1 MRNAGRDARPQ
12 GDRTCVGLSKALSG
26 GGPELRCSPR
36 RCSRWR
42 SPAGPA
48 RRPPGPATDGGVPAG
63 NVAEQ
68 AAAPTAGI
76 PLPGGFTL
84 TGLGAV
90 ASDYLFRGISQTRN
104 NWAFQGTFDLE
115 HESGVYVGA
124 FLTNAKFLANPWN
137 DTRQELDLLAG
148 YRFAVAGV
156 KFDVGYIAYLYPG
169 QDKAPGGQ
177 LNEYQEV
184 GLKASYTIDPV
195 KLQAAF
201 FYSPNFFGRSGDGYY
216 VEGGVDVTLPLGFTA
231 IGRLGYQW
239 IERNAFFGTPD
250 YLWYAVGVQREIFAG
265 INPRRRPLRNG
276 HQQARLRAGGGP
288 RQWRP
293 AHLRTAGA
301 VHGQPSLLTR
311 RAGAGQRT
319 GANTAQQPPGRIAS
333 SSIRPFTLNSPNSIF
348 SSSATPF
355 SK

>member
-1 MRNAGRDARPQ
+1 MRW
-12 GDRTCVGLSKALSG
+12 VSESVK
-26 GGPELRCSPR
+26 
-36 RCSRWR
+36 RWR
-42 SPAGPA
+42 SGGSVLAAALAVALAGGA
-48 RRPPGPATDGGVPAG
+48 AAQTTGPATDGGVPAG
-63 NVAEQ
+63 TAAEQ
-68 AAAPTAGI
+68 AAAPTTGI

-148 YRFAVAGV
+148 YRFAVADV

-184 GLKASYTIDPV
+184 GIKASYTIDPV

-216 VEGGVDVTLPLGFTA
+216 VEGGVDVTLPFGFTA
-231 IGRLGYQW
+231 IGRLGHQW

-265 INPRRRPLRNG
+265 ITLAVGLYGTDISKRDCAPVVD
-276 HQQARLRAGGGP
+276 RASG
-288 RQWRP
+288 
-293 AHLRTAGA
+293 
-301 VHGQPSLLTR
+301 
-311 RAGAGQRT
+311 GQRIC
-319 GANTAQQPPGRIAS
+319 GQRALFTASRA
-333 SSIRPFTLNSPNSIF
+333 F
-348 SSSATPF
+348 
-355 SK
+355 